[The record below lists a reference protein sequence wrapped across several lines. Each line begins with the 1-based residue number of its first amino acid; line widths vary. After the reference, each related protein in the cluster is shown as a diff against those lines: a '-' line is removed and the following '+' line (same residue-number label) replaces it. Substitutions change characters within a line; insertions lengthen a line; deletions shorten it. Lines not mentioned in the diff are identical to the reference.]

1 MFCFGPKDDDED
13 EALETKVAE
22 LERRIA
28 EDPYNYDDHI
38 ELIQA
43 LW

>member
-1 MFCFGPKDDDED
+1 MI
-13 EALETKVAE
+13 LERKVTE

-28 EDPYNYDDHI
+28 EDPYNYDEHI
-38 ELIQA
+38 DLIQA